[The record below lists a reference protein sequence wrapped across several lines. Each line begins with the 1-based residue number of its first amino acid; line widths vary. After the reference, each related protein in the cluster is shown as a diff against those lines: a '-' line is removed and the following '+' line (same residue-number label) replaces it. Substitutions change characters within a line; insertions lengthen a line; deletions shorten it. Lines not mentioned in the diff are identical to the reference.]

1 MLTSLFFFC
10 FTSLVS
16 FTGFYTEVTR
26 VQNVCAGAR
35 SIFKLAVANANFTT
49 RMPVFELKSN
59 FISIQNFKAGNVKPP
74 GIYAL
79 EQGFLERSPRSCKK
93 AAHLDKFVRR
103 RSQCLCS
110 ISE

>member
-1 MLTSLFFFC
+1 MLTSLFFC

-16 FTGFYTEVTR
+16 FIGFYTVVTR

-35 SIFKLAVANANFTT
+35 SIFKLVVANANFTT
-49 RMPVFELKSN
+49 MPVFELKSN

-79 EQGFLERSPRSCKK
+79 EQGFLESSPRSCKK
-93 AAHLDKFVRR
+93 KAGHLDKFVHR